1 MEVISGS
8 KWRRVSLLLTSLVI
22 RAVIVCPML
31 FRGSVMNA

>member
-8 KWRRVSLLLTSLVI
+8 KWRQVSLLLISLVI
-22 RAVIVCPML
+22 SAVIVCPML